1 MMIYY
6 IQMHLNSFDTI
17 TSDGSKYIIKFQNFN
32 NNIKIYI
39 VYVYK
44 GHSYLISTILNKLK
58 IVIQHFFQTL
68 FNHHNGRF

>member
-32 NNIKIYI
+32 INIKKYI
-39 VYVYK
+39 VYVYRA
-44 GHSYLISTILNKLK
+44 HSYLISTILHKLK

-68 FNHHNGRF
+68 SNHHNGRF